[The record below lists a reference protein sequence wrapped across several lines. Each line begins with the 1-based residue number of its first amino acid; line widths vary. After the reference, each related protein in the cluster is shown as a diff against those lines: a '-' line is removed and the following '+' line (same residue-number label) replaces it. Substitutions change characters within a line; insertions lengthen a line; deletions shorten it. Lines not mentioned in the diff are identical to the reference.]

1 MKKICFVVSSPMTVN
16 SFLLN
21 HFEILSKE
29 FEIYLVAN
37 FDTNSSR
44 TFPFVKKVFN
54 VNISRKINFIK
65 DIITFYNLLIFFSKN
80 NFNAVHTITPKAGLL
95 GMLSAY
101 FCRIKFR
108 IHIFTGQVWHTKT
121 GIAKFILINFDKLIS
136 KLATNVIVDG
146 ASQREFLVK
155 KHIITNEK
163 SIVLGYG
170 SISGVDIDKFK
181 ANINL
186 RSLHRVRLNINDEHV
201 VFSFLGRLNR
211 DKGILDLVESFMKL
225 KMKYNFIKLIIIG
238 VDEED
243 IVQQIKNKFT
253 IDEIIFVNYVDKPQE
268 LLQISDIFCMPS
280 YREGF
285 GTSVI
290 EASSLSLPVI
300 VSDTYGLKDTV
311 IENVTGLK
319 YNVGSVK
326 DLYNQ
331 MEILLLNKDLRNQ
344 YGING
349 REFVSNKLSSKL
361 ISNEWLKFYKNLL
374 Q

>member
-1 MKKICFVVSSPMTVN
+1 MTVN

-44 TFPFVKKVFN
+44 TFPFVKKVYN
-54 VNISRKINFIK
+54 INISRKINFIK
-65 DIITFYNLLIFFSKN
+65 DITTFYNLLIFFSKN

-146 ASQREFLVK
+146 ASQKEFLLK
-155 KHIITNEK
+155 KYIITNEK

-186 RSLHRVRLNINDEHV
+186 RSLHRVRLNIKDEHV

-225 KMKYNFIKLIIIG
+225 KMTYNFIKLIIIG

-243 IVQQIKNKFT
+243 IVQQIKNQFT

-319 YNVGSVK
+319 YNVGDVK

-331 MEILLLNKDLRNQ
+331 MEILLLNKDLRKQ

>member
-44 TFPFVKKVFN
+44 TFPFVKKVYN
-54 VNISRKINFIK
+54 INISRKINVIK

-108 IHIFTGQVWHTKT
+108 IHIFTGQVWHTKS
-121 GIAKFILINFDKLIS
+121 GFAKFILINFDKLIS
-136 KLATNVIVDG
+136 KLATNIIVDG
-146 ASQREFLVK
+146 ASQREFLLK
-155 KHIITNEK
+155 KYIITNEK

-181 ANINL
+181 ANMNL
-186 RSLHRVRLNINDEHV
+186 RSLHRVRLNIKDEHV

-225 KMKYNFIKLIIIG
+225 KMTYNFIKLIIIG

-243 IVQQIKNKFT
+243 IVQQIKNQFT
-253 IDEIIFVNYVDKPQE
+253 IDEIIFVNYIDKPQE
-268 LLQISDIFCMPS
+268 LLQVSDIFCMPS

-300 VSDTYGLKDTV
+300 VSDTYGLNDTV

-331 MEILLLNKDLRNQ
+331 MEILLLNKDLRKQ